1 MTTVRTSIGR
11 SLMSPRF
18 LKFLIAG
25 GVAAAINF
33 GSRMIFSLWLPF
45 STAIVLA
52 YIAGMITA
60 FVLTK
65 TFVFTESVQST
76 SKSAGFFV
84 LVNLVAVLQTWAV
97 SVALAYYVLPWIGV
111 TWHTREIAHF
121 FGVVV
126 PVFTSYVGHK
136 RWSFQ

>member
-1 MTTVRTSIGR
+1 MTTTGDRA
-11 SLMSPRF
+11 SPTLGSARF

-25 GVAAAINF
+25 GVAAAVNF
-33 GSRMIFSLWLPF
+33 GSRIVFNHWLPF

-52 YIAGMITA
+52 YVVGMVTA

-76 SKSAGFFV
+76 SKSVGFFI
-84 LVNLVAVLQTWAV
+84 LVNLVAVLQTWIV
-97 SVALAYYVLPWIGV
+97 SVALAYYILPWVGV
-111 TWHTREIAHF
+111 TWHTREIAHL

-136 RWSFQ
+136 RWSFR